1 MNDEDLEQNDE
12 KKLWIIVRYN
22 VATTTDN
29 QFKVRGGEIF
39 KIGRVKFRVRE
50 VVIEQNNN
58 DDENKT
64 DFQSF
69 VASQPPT
76 HNNNEDLN

>member
-12 KKLWIIVRYN
+12 QKLWVIVRYN
-22 VATTTDN
+22 VTNTDN

-50 VVIEQNNN
+50 VVIESSNN

-64 DFQSF
+64 DF
-69 VASQPPT
+69 
-76 HNNNEDLN
+76 

>member
-1 MNDEDLEQNDE
+1 MLMNDEDLEQNDE
-12 KKLWIIVRYN
+12 QKLWVIVRYN
-22 VATTTDN
+22 VTNTDN

-50 VVIEQNNN
+50 VVIESSNN

-64 DFQSF
+64 DF
-69 VASQPPT
+69 
-76 HNNNEDLN
+76 